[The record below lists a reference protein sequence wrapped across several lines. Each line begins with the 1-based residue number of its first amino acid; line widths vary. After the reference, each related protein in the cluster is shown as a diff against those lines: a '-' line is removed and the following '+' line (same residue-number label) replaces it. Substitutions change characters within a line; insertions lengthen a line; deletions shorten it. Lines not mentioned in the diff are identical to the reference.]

1 MPPAEFRKL
10 IRAID
15 RVPAERTTTY
25 EIRQVFDRHADAVPV

>member
-1 MPPAEFRKL
+1 L

-25 EIRQVFDRHADAVPV
+25 EIRQVFDRHTDAVPV